1 MVVLL
6 VGIPGVEAGTLPGA
20 TERLQFFAVDSL
32 AEALVFLDE
41 RPCDAVLVGS
51 NVPDMAADPLGV
63 LARRGA
69 ASDDETNAGAAST
82 SPMSNDERVERGAG
96 ARNRDDVVEKTFR
109 RGSIRDM
116 ERLMILD
123 RLARLNQN
131 RTRSAESL
139 EISVRTLRNKLRDY
153 RTTPSAP
160 ALELALERE
169 SG

>member
-20 TERLQFFAVDSL
+20 SGRLTFFAVDSL

-41 RPCDAVLVGS
+41 RPCDAVMVGS
-51 NVPDMAADPLGV
+51 NVADMTSDPLGV
-63 LARRGA
+63 LARRATVSNDA
-69 ASDDETNAGAAST
+69 AGAGAAST
-82 SPMSNDERVERGAG
+82 PKDERSERGAG
-96 ARNRDDVVEKTFR
+96 ARGETVEKTFR
-109 RGSIRDM
+109 RGSIRAM

-123 RLARLNQN
+123 RLARMNQN

-153 RTTPSAP
+153 RSAASAP
-160 ALELALERE
+160 APEMVLDRE

>member
-20 TERLQFFAVDSL
+20 TERLHFFAVDSL

-51 NVPDMAADPLGV
+51 SVRDMAADPLDA
-63 LARRGA
+63 LKRRHI
-69 ASDDETNAGAAST
+69 ASQDETNAGSAST
-82 SPMSNDERVERGAG
+82 SAGSRG
-96 ARNRDDVVEKTFR
+96 RDDVIERTFR

>member
-41 RPCDAVLVGS
+41 RSCDAVLVGS
-51 NVPDMAADPLGV
+51 GVRDMAQDPLGV
-63 LARRGA
+63 LSRRSIDEANGS
-69 ASDDETNAGAAST
+69 AS
-82 SPMSNDERVERGAG
+82 MSSISHDERSAGSRG
-96 ARNRDDVVEKTFR
+96 RDDVVEKTFR

-160 ALELALERE
+160 PLELALERE

>member
-1 MVVLL
+1 V
-6 VGIPGVEAGTLPGA
+6 
-20 TERLQFFAVDSL
+20 
-32 AEALVFLDE
+32 
-41 RPCDAVLVGS
+41 
-51 NVPDMAADPLGV
+51 
-63 LARRGA
+63 
-69 ASDDETNAGAAST
+69 
-82 SPMSNDERVERGAG
+82 VER
-96 ARNRDDVVEKTFR
+96 TFR
-109 RGSIRDM
+109 RGSIREM

>member
-20 TERLQFFAVDSL
+20 TDRLQFFAVDSL

-41 RPCDAVLVGS
+41 RSCDAVMVGS
-51 NVPDMAADPLGV
+51 SVRDMVTDPLGV

-69 ASDDETNAGAAST
+69 AS
-82 SPMSNDERVERGAG
+82 NDEATSGSASMSKDEPSERGAG
-96 ARNRDDVVEKTFR
+96 ARGRDDVVESTFR

-153 RTTPSAP
+153 RTAPSAP
-160 ALELALERE
+160 ALEMALDRE

>member
-41 RPCDAVLVGS
+41 RSCDAVLVGS
-51 NVPDMAADPLGV
+51 NVHDMAQDPLGV
-63 LARRGA
+63 LSRRSIDEANGS
-69 ASDDETNAGAAST
+69 AS
-82 SPMSNDERVERGAG
+82 MSSIAHDERGTGSRSRDDMVER
-96 ARNRDDVVEKTFR
+96 TFR

-160 ALELALERE
+160 LELALERE

>member
-1 MVVLL
+1 MVVLF
-6 VGIPGVEAGTLPGA
+6 VGIPGVDAGTLPRSN
-20 TERLQFFAVDSL
+20 ENLKFVAVESL
-32 AEALVFLDE
+32 AQALAYLGE
-41 RPCDAVLVGS
+41 HSCDALMIGS
-51 NVPDMAADPLGV
+51 EAPDMIPDRLSALTFGNMM
-63 LARRGA
+63 
-69 ASDDETNAGAAST
+69 ASSTPGAAST
-82 SPMSNDERVERGAG
+82 DMRPDTGTRDRG
-96 ARNRDDVVEKTFR
+96 DVVESVFQ

-153 RTTPSAP
+153 RSQIASFVG
-160 ALELALERE
+160 ADSE

>member
-20 TERLQFFAVDSL
+20 TERLQFFAVDSI

-41 RPCDAVLVGS
+41 RSCDAVLVGS
-51 NVPDMAADPLGV
+51 NVRDMAADPLGV
-63 LARRGA
+63 LSRRPI
-69 ASDDETNAGAAST
+69 DEANAGAAS
-82 SPMSNDERVERGAG
+82 MSSVAHDERGGSRG
-96 ARNRDDVVEKTFR
+96 RDDVVDRTFR

-153 RTTPSAP
+153 RTTQSVP

>member
-1 MVVLL
+1 MVVLF
-6 VGIPGVEAGTLPGA
+6 VGIPGVDAGTLPRSN
-20 TERLQFFAVDSL
+20 ENLEFVAVESL
-32 AEALVFLDE
+32 AQALAFLGA
-41 RPCDAVLVGS
+41 RSCDAVLIGAEA
-51 NVPDMAADPLGV
+51 PDMIPDRLSA
-63 LARRGA
+63 LALRNVVTPA
-69 ASDDETNAGAAST
+69 WSPTGAAST
-82 SPMSNDERVERGAG
+82 EDRGDDGARERGE
-96 ARNRDDVVEKTFR
+96 VVENVFR

-153 RTTPSAP
+153 RNQVASLVGANS
-160 ALELALERE
+160 E

>member
-1 MVVLL
+1 M
-6 VGIPGVEAGTLPGA
+6 
-20 TERLQFFAVDSL
+20 
-32 AEALVFLDE
+32 
-41 RPCDAVLVGS
+41 
-51 NVPDMAADPLGV
+51 DPLDV
-63 LARRGA
+63 LARRGTA
-69 ASDDETNAGAAST
+69 AHDETNTGSAST
-82 SPMSNDERVERGAG
+82 SPSANDERRGPG
-96 ARNRDDVVEKTFR
+96 SRGRDDVVERTFR
-109 RGSIRDM
+109 RGSIREM

>member
-1 MVVLL
+1 MVVLF
-6 VGIPGVEAGTLPGA
+6 VGIPGVDAGTLPRSN
-20 TERLQFFAVDSL
+20 ENLEFVAVESL
-32 AEALVFLDE
+32 AQALAFLGA
-41 RPCDAVLVGS
+41 RSCDAVMIGS
-51 NVPDMAADPLGV
+51 EAPDMIPDRLSA
-63 LARRGA
+63 LALR
-69 ASDDETNAGAAST
+69 NAVMPSLHPGSAST
-82 SPMSNDERVERGAG
+82 ESRADEGSRERT
-96 ARNRDDVVEKTFR
+96 DVVDNVFR

-153 RTTPSAP
+153 RNQVASLVGANS
-160 ALELALERE
+160 E

>member
-1 MVVLL
+1 
-6 VGIPGVEAGTLPGA
+6 
-20 TERLQFFAVDSL
+20 
-32 AEALVFLDE
+32 
-41 RPCDAVLVGS
+41 
-51 NVPDMAADPLGV
+51 
-63 LARRGA
+63 
-69 ASDDETNAGAAST
+69 
-82 SPMSNDERVERGAG
+82 
-96 ARNRDDVVEKTFR
+96 
-109 RGSIRDM
+109 M

-153 RTTPSAP
+153 RTTQSVP